1 MDTTTRT
8 GSPLRQRM
16 IEDMR
21 MRKLEPRT
29 QEGYI
34 RAVRKLT
41 AYLKRSPDT
50 ATVEDLRNFQL
61 HLVDTGT
68 SPITLN
74 ATLTGLKFFFDITLG
89 RGELMARMQPV
100 KLPRTVPVVLSMQE
114 AAALIAAARNIKHQA
129 ALSVAYGA
137 GLRASEVCRLKVGDV
152 DSERMAL
159 RVEQGKGAKDRYA
172 MLSPV
177 VLQRLRAWWRVAHA
191 QGKMLPGGWLFPGL
205 DPMEPLDCAAA
216 QPRRARRRRGRGHH
230 QARDDAHATSLLR
243 HAPAGAQGRHPR
255 DPGPAGP
262 QEARDDIDLCA
273 RGHRPAARGDRPAG
287 GTAALVVRTAPWGGP
302 PWRSPTSSVHTARPG
317 ARPSAAI

>member
-1 MDTTTRT
+1 MNRSSP
-8 GSPLRQRM
+8 GVSPLRQRM

-21 MRKLEPRT
+21 MRKLEPKT
-29 QEGYI
+29 QEAYI

-41 AYLKRSPDT
+41 AFLKRSPDT

-74 ATLTGLKFFFDITLG
+74 ATLTGLKFFFDITLC

-100 KLPRTVPVVLSMQE
+100 KLPRTVPVVLSVQE
-114 AAALIAAARNIKHQA
+114 AAALLAATRNIKHQA

-152 DSERMAL
+152 DSQRMAL

-177 VLQRLRAWWRVAHA
+177 LLERLREGKVYRPAQAERAIEIRDGLLVAGA
-191 QGKMLPGGWLFPGL
+191 GRATGDLVGGVLMDRRGVVLDRFADASDLGGVDLAEVDAVLHFAGGL
-205 DPMEPLDCAAA
+205 DGNLAA
-216 QPRRARRRRGRGHH
+216 QVLEKDHVRNLHDFDISNFLQGF
-230 QARDDAHATSLLR
+230 DDRFAVFDV
-243 HAPAGAQGRHPR
+243 AGTDVEIAQHV
-255 DPGPAGP
+255 A
-262 QEARDDIDLCA
+262 
-273 RGHRPAARGDRPAG
+273 
-287 GTAALVVRTAPWGGP
+287 
-302 PWRSPTSSVHTARPG
+302 
-317 ARPSAAI
+317 